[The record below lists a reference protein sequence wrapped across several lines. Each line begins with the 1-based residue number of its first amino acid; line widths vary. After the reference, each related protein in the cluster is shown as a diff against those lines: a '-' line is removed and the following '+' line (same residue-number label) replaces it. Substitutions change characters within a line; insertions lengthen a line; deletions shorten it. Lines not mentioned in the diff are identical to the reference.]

1 MQQGKQTN
9 EMNNTGLCQI
19 YIAYYRIKNPIDII
33 CLIPYIFL
41 TTPMWKFK
49 IIPLMPNKPSNFK
62 VIPPD
67 YL

>member
-33 CLIPYIFL
+33 CLIPYIF
-41 TTPMWKFK
+41 
-49 IIPLMPNKPSNFK
+49 
-62 VIPPD
+62 
-67 YL
+67 